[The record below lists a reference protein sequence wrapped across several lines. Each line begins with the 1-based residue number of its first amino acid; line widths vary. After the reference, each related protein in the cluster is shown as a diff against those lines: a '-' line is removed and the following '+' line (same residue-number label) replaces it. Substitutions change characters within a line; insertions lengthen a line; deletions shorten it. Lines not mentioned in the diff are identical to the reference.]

1 MADSA
6 EGFAVCPVCS
16 HHCRIAEGKS
26 GRCRGRGTKNGNVVP
41 LNYGRVTSLALDPIE
56 KKPLRKFF
64 PGSGILSVGSYGCNL
79 NCPFCQNWEISMSDG
94 QDFRRGRWGGENGLS
109 PETLAGM
116 AGELRARGNI
126 GVAFTYNE
134 PLISWEY
141 VLDTAKLVR
150 KNNMKSVLVTNGCFS
165 GEIADAVLPWVD
177 ALNIDLKSFQENV
190 YRSILLWCDAENSR
204 MAAARQFYFQMFV
217 RQTNCI
223 IVGMRDFI
231 SVSEKRC
238 PFLRSQ
244 TQLSGKGRQRKRS
257 IILCASTNNPMT
269 IADTLK
275 QRVCVI
281 IRCQTLLL
289 CITGLR
295 RPEVLSIR
303 SQYGWQ
309 CLTVFL

>member
-6 EGFAVCPVCS
+6 EGFAVCPVCP

-26 GRCRGRGTKNGNVVP
+26 GRCRGRGTKNGKVVP

-56 KKPLRKFF
+56 KKPFRKFF
-64 PGSGILSVGSYGCNL
+64 PGSGILSVGSYDCNL

-116 AGELRARGNI
+116 AAELRARGNI

-165 GEIADAVLPWVD
+165 GETADAVLPWID

-190 YRSILLWCDAENSR
+190 YKDTLGGDLETVKSFIGKAAEQCHTELTCLIVPGMNDTEEEMQAMVQWIGSLPGGEEIPLHITRFFPRYRVLDREPTDRSVILHLTEI
-204 MAAARQFYFQMFV
+204 ARQH
-217 RQTNCI
+217 
-223 IVGMRDFI
+223 
-231 SVSEKRC
+231 
-238 PFLRSQ
+238 
-244 TQLSGKGRQRKRS
+244 
-257 IILCASTNNPMT
+257 
-269 IADTLK
+269 LK
-275 QRVCVI
+275 HVYPGN
-281 IRCQTLLL
+281 L
-289 CITGLR
+289 
-295 RPEVLSIR
+295 
-303 SQYGWQ
+303 
-309 CLTVFL
+309 

>member
-6 EGFAVCPVCS
+6 EGFAVCPVCP

-94 QDFRRGRWGGENGLS
+94 QDFRRGRWGGETGLA

-165 GEIADAVLPWVD
+165 GETADAVLPD
-177 ALNIDLKSFQENV
+177 TLGGDLETVKSFIGKAAEQCHTELTCLIVPGMNDTEEEMQAMV
-190 YRSILLWCDAENSR
+190 QWIGSLPGGEEIPLHITRFFPRYRVLDREPTDRSVILHLTEI
-204 MAAARQFYFQMFV
+204 ARQH
-217 RQTNCI
+217 
-223 IVGMRDFI
+223 
-231 SVSEKRC
+231 
-238 PFLRSQ
+238 
-244 TQLSGKGRQRKRS
+244 
-257 IILCASTNNPMT
+257 
-269 IADTLK
+269 LK
-275 QRVCVI
+275 HVYPGN
-281 IRCQTLLL
+281 L
-289 CITGLR
+289 
-295 RPEVLSIR
+295 
-303 SQYGWQ
+303 
-309 CLTVFL
+309 

>member
-1 MADSA
+1 MGLAVESEPGTETINAKIRDFIVGLQQIMSA
-6 EGFAVCPVCS
+6 ETCRLTPSLIDTMHRIIAVD
-16 HHCRIAEGKS
+16 
-26 GRCRGRGTKNGNVVP
+26 
-41 LNYGRVTSLALDPIE
+41 SLFLIIYLQKAL
-56 KKPLRKFF
+56 
-64 PGSGILSVGSYGCNL
+64 
-79 NCPFCQNWEISMSDG
+79 PFITIMIKYDMN
-94 QDFRRGRWGGENGLS
+94 
-109 PETLAGM
+109 
-116 AGELRARGNI
+116 
-126 GVAFTYNE
+126 
-134 PLISWEY
+134 
-141 VLDTAKLVR
+141 
-150 KNNMKSVLVTNGCFS
+150 
-165 GEIADAVLPWVD
+165 
-177 ALNIDLKSFQENV
+177 
-190 YRSILLWCDAENSR
+190 RSILFWCDAENSR

-275 QRVCVI
+275 QRVCII

-289 CITGLR
+289 CISRLR
-295 RPEVLSIR
+295 CPEILSIR

-309 CLTVFL
+309 CLTVLFRAFAKETCRLGIGWSCSHHRIQGTKLTQMFIIVHTVCYMLLHKLPIVEALHQTTEILHVGRLLIVQKLHKNLTLCISIEYHLQIRCHW